1 MSLEYWITDYISKT
15 LPRNAGHTLIKYL
28 MKRRKQMNKA
38 QLIEAIANEINVT
51 KATAAASVDAFINTV
66 TKVLKKKG
74 DVRLVGFGTFT
85 TAKRK
90 ATTGRNPQTGAA
102 IKIPASVQPKFKPG
116 KALKDALN

>member
-1 MSLEYWITDYISKT
+1 
-15 LPRNAGHTLIKYL
+15 
-28 MKRRKQMNKA
+28 MNKA
-38 QLIEAIANEINVT
+38 ELVEAMANEMDT
-51 KATAAASVDAFINTV
+51 SKAVAASALDAFLNTV

-90 ATTGRNPQTGAA
+90 ATMGRNPQTGAA
-102 IKIPASVQPKFKPG
+102 IKIPASTQPKFKAG

>member
-1 MSLEYWITDYISKT
+1 
-15 LPRNAGHTLIKYL
+15 
-28 MKRRKQMNKA
+28 MNKQ
-38 QLIEAIANEINVT
+38 QLIEAIANDVDVT
-51 KATAAASVDAFINTV
+51 KATAAACLDSFITTV
-66 TKVLKKKG
+66 TKVLKKKDG
-74 DVRLVGFGTFT
+74 EVRLVGFGTFT

>member
-1 MSLEYWITDYISKT
+1 
-15 LPRNAGHTLIKYL
+15 
-28 MKRRKQMNKA
+28 MNKL
-38 QLIEAIANEINVT
+38 QLIEAMANEVEVT
-51 KATAAASVDAFINTV
+51 KATAAACLDAFINTV

-102 IKIPASVQPKFKPG
+102 IKIPASTQPKFKPG

>member
-1 MSLEYWITDYISKT
+1 
-15 LPRNAGHTLIKYL
+15 
-28 MKRRKQMNKA
+28 MNKA
-38 QLIEAIANEINVT
+38 QIIEAIANEAGVT
-51 KATAAASVDAFINTV
+51 KVTVAACLDGFINTV

-74 DVRLVGFGTFT
+74 EVRLVGFGTFT
-85 TAKRK
+85 SAKRK

>member
-1 MSLEYWITDYISKT
+1 
-15 LPRNAGHTLIKYL
+15 
-28 MKRRKQMNKA
+28 MNKME
-38 QLIEAIANEINVT
+38 LIEAIANVTGAT
-51 KATAAASVDAFINTV
+51 KAMSAEFLDAFINTV

-74 DVRLVGFGTFT
+74 EVRLVGFGTFA

-102 IKIPASVQPKFKPG
+102 IKIPASIQPKFKAG

>member
-1 MSLEYWITDYISKT
+1 
-15 LPRNAGHTLIKYL
+15 
-28 MKRRKQMNKA
+28 MNKA
-38 QLIEAIANEINVT
+38 QLIEAIANEVDIS
-51 KATAAASVDAFINTV
+51 KAVAGATLDAFINTV

-102 IKIPASVQPKFKPG
+102 IKIPASVQPKFKAG
-116 KALKDALN
+116 KSLKEALN